1 VQLTRRELLEMAAL
15 LAVAPPAD
23 DLERRAAEA
32 IRAYAGEGHHRTATR
47 VDRASAAAL
56 QARARATGAVPSLQ
70 PFDLTRV
77 DTAAAFVQIHE
88 RRIEGLPMFD
98 GPFTDA
104 GGVSGRIGPIGGDQ
118 PIGWTRIA
126 PNGEAAL
133 RRMRQG
139 SRHAAIVAVTLGGK
153 PGLCPVNAGWF
164 TEPFGPPV
172 LQVASEHLDAVES
185 AAAAGVDIRVTAHA
199 TRTAAQAVNVVAEVH
214 GGDPALPP
222 VCVMT
227 PRSGW
232 HANASERGGGLVCWL
247 ETMRAVVAAAMGPAK
262 AGHYRNPAAV
272 AYGRKPAIAGR
283 DQNTPVVSGFSRTGG
298 LLRTVRFIASSGHE
312 LGHLG
317 LHDYLHRNPTL
328 GHDAYAWVHYGAN
341 IGTSTGDV
349 GMTPSDDRL
358 RDAALRALA
367 PHGLDKIRQAQ
378 AAQVGGEAAT
388 IKEAGGRFISFIGAN
403 AWFHNPGDLWP
414 AAVDIQAVV
423 RFARA
428 TADLTLQ
435 LANTPAV

>member
-15 LAVAPPAD
+15 LAVAPPPD
-23 DLERRAAEA
+23 DLERRAADA

-47 VDRASAAAL
+47 VDRASAQAL

-77 DTAAAFVQIHE
+77 DTAAAFVRIQE
-88 RRIEGLPMFD
+88 RRIDGLPMFD
-98 GPFTDA
+98 GAFTDA

-118 PIGWTRIA
+118 PIGWTRVA

-133 RRMRQG
+133 RRMREG

-153 PGLCPVNAGWF
+153 PGLCPVNAAWF
-164 TEPFGPPV
+164 AEPFGPPV
-172 LQVASEHLDAVES
+172 LQVSSAYLDAVQS
-185 AAAAGVDIRVTAHA
+185 AAAAGLDVRVTAHA
-199 TRTAAQAVNVVAEVH
+199 TRTAARAVNVVAEVR
-214 GGDPALPP
+214 GADPALPP

-247 ETMRAVVAAAMGPAK
+247 EAMRAVVAAK
-262 AGHYRNPAAV
+262 
-272 AYGRKPAIAGR
+272 
-283 DQNTPVVSGFSRTGG
+283 G

-367 PHGLDKIRQAQ
+367 PHGLEKIRQAQ

-388 IKEAGGRFISFIGAN
+388 IRETGGRFVSFIGAN

-414 AAVDIQAVV
+414 DAVDIQAVA

-435 LANTPAV
+435 LANTPEV